1 MCGSDWSLTQT
12 IAIDSFLLSF
22 IHLQYEYFINTI
34 NSNGNDVRSEKHSQM
49 VTCDN
54 PTMTFA
60 RFKFLDFHTNWWN
73 FHIIVIGSTN
83 IIIHNLMCSFA
94 TNFLASC
101 HVPVKPLIYFR
112 LNVVRTQQLHKDSDH
127 AFKCL
132 LVLSESSS
140 TMICWLFPPPHWRVC
155 GSSTWCKQRSQY
167 TAYFLQYHFSDCSI
181 KTTFPVFLRT
191 FLSTKTNCCCCK

>member
-1 MCGSDWSLTQT
+1 MYAVKSIHRWSHVITP
-12 IAIDSFLLSF
+12 
-22 IHLQYEYFINTI
+22 QYNEI
-34 NSNGNDVRSEKHSQM
+34 
-49 VTCDN
+49 C
-54 PTMTFA
+54 TFWI
-60 RFKFLDFHTNWWN
+60 LDFHTYWCN
-73 FHIIVIGSTN
+73 FHGKHYDWGYILCQLCDLFPIP
-83 IIIHNLMCSFA
+83 MPPCA
-94 TNFLASC
+94 RE
-101 HVPVKPLIYFR
+101 IYFR
-112 LNVVRTQQLHKDSDH
+112 LNVVRTHQLHKDSDH

-140 TMICWLFPPPHWRVC
+140 TMICWLFPPPHWRGC